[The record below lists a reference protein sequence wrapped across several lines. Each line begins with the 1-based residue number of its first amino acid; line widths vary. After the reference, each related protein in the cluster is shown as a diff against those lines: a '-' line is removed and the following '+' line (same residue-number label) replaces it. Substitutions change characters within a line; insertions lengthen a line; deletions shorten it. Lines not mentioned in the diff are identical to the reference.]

1 MDSIFK
7 RMINE
12 YDFMSVVMYPEL
24 KKRREFVHD
33 SWKIAKLTENTELKI
48 AISNDP
54 YFYITREDILNLL
67 QTRDDD
73 MIQHMLKNE
82 IILHIREDVSYKLVK
97 IKGAQVNQNQQ
108 TVVQLIDFISVLVNN
123 KRKDQFSYG
132 EVIFPHS
139 HIVKF
144 LVTHKE
150 YLVPTQAIKVFIM
163 SRKFRLALQYLTDTG
178 VEFEIDFFTFAIEAN
193 AYDIVFYLRYRFEE
207 QIFQHTAKAIDSHV

>member
-1 MDSIFK
+1 M
-7 RMINE
+7 
-12 YDFMSVVMYPEL
+12 
-24 KKRREFVHD
+24 
-33 SWKIAKLTENTELKI
+33 
-48 AISNDP
+48 
-54 YFYITREDILNLL
+54 
-67 QTRDDD
+67 
-73 MIQHMLKNE
+73 
-82 IILHIREDVSYKLVK
+82 
-97 IKGAQVNQNQQ
+97 
-108 TVVQLIDFISVLVNN
+108 VQLIDFISVLVNN

-144 LVTHKE
+144 LVTHKD

-207 QIFQHTAKAIDSHV
+207 QIFQHTAKAIDAHVQSYQNTPKFLKSKLHLSKSLLPIFNFNGVKQFLAIMSFKIFDHSLEGNIFSHSANPLLNMCLLYEFLFLLTKKFFSLSYTCRQLMD